1 MKKIGKRT
9 RSMILMVTVAVFFIL
24 AYVVSSGINGDE
36 EEASLESG
44 ETGEKVLDI
53 SPDDITQIVFSS
65 KEDEENT
72 DSIQDIE
79 LIKEES
85 EWIYGA
91 DNEFPLDES
100 KIENMVSV
108 LSNLTSSD
116 EIDSESVN
124 LEDYGVD
131 VEKSYDDIVLTVSFK
146 AGENLY
152 TYYVG
157 NYNSIT
163 DGYYMVTET
172 MDSIYMVE
180 TDIVDAFNYD
190 LYDLLLPDEMPE
202 INSDYLTGMAAATAE
217 KSYIFEYEITTE
229 AETEA
234 DTVEDTEAESD
245 TGSLDDE
252 ELESYITWYR
262 TVTDIE
268 TNVQGEKEAV
278 DSSSFSQAV
287 SDIIGIAVNEAV
299 DYKPSD
305 DALTEYGLIIPEYTI
320 ILTYLESEE
329 AQEETTLTLYL
340 GSETD
345 EGTYMRIGDSDIIL
359 LIDTIDLSG
368 ILG

>member
-85 EWIYGA
+85 EWIYGV

-202 INSDYLTGMAAATAE
+202 INSD
-217 KSYIFEYEITTE
+217 
-229 AETEA
+229 
-234 DTVEDTEAESD
+234 
-245 TGSLDDE
+245 
-252 ELESYITWYR
+252 
-262 TVTDIE
+262 
-268 TNVQGEKEAV
+268 
-278 DSSSFSQAV
+278 
-287 SDIIGIAVNEAV
+287 
-299 DYKPSD
+299 
-305 DALTEYGLIIPEYTI
+305 
-320 ILTYLESEE
+320 
-329 AQEETTLTLYL
+329 
-340 GSETD
+340 
-345 EGTYMRIGDSDIIL
+345 
-359 LIDTIDLSG
+359 
-368 ILG
+368 